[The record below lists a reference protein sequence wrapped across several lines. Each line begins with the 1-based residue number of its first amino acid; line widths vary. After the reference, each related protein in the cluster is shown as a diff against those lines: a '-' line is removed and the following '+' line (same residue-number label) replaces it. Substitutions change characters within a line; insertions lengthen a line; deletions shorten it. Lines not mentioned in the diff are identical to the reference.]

1 MVHLALMKIN
11 VTKMLMAFV
20 LSVFLNATLNAQSVG
35 YVYEP
40 RQKAFY
46 EVVNTQIGAVA
57 KPLGLRMNLSVNAFA
72 GVGYRNRPIGG
83 LTLTYKAKIADNV
96 GLEIGPAVF
105 ADSGRPTGWGVF
117 AGLSWRF

>member
-1 MVHLALMKIN
+1 MKTRLSLLILAASTI
-11 VTKMLMAFV
+11 AH
-20 LSVFLNATLNAQSVG
+20 AQSVG

-46 EVVNTQIGAVA
+46 EVVTTKIGAVS
-57 KPLGLRMNLSVNAFA
+57 KPLGLKLSLSVNGFA

-83 LTLTYKAKIADNV
+83 ISLTYHAKVAENV

-117 AGLSWRF
+117 AGISWRF

>member
-1 MVHLALMKIN
+1 MKTHLSLLILAASAI
-11 VTKMLMAFV
+11 A
-20 LSVFLNATLNAQSVG
+20 SAQSVG

-46 EVVNTQIGAVA
+46 EVVTTKIGTVNR
-57 KPLGLRMNLSVNAFA
+57 PLGLKLSLSVNGFA

-83 LTLTYKAKIADNV
+83 LSLTYHAKLAENV
-96 GLEIGPAVF
+96 GFELGPAVF

-117 AGLSWRF
+117 AGVSWRF